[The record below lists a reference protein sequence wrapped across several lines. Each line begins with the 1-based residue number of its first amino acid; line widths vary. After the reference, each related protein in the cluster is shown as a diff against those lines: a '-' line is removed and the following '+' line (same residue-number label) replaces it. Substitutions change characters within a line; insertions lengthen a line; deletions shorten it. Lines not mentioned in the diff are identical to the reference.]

1 MKKKIFFGIL
11 GITILLASFIALSHF
26 TKKDDV
32 SKTNKLNVFV
42 LSKSSSRVVVQD
54 SNNLIY
60 TFKNN
65 DLDFDVGS
73 QIVISY
79 TGVLSNTSSLQKASI
94 VSFSTVPVSEDYE
107 SIPEYSSDNGIFS
120 QFYKLAK
127 QKIDTL
133 SLDDKIAQ
141 LLLVRYPG
149 DNYIDELSKYNFGGF
164 VFYENDFKDKSEN
177 DVKNMINNLQKRA
190 RIPYLTAVDEEGG
203 KVVRASSNPKLISS
217 KFKSSK
223 ELYNS
228 GGLSA
233 IKEDTINKSDFLN
246 NLGIN
251 LNLAPVVDVTTNS
264 SDYMYVRALGEN
276 TAATAEYAKTVI
288 EASKKTHVSYTLK
301 HFPGYGNNTDT
312 HYNSSVD
319 NRTYESI
326 VRNDLPPFEAGI
338 DALAENILVSHNIV
352 KSMAATTFVGQNYGA
367 GRLDRVKR
375 SVWVTLAIGVIYT
388 LCTGAALLAGQDAIL
403 HLFTADEAVVT
414 YGKLAMRWFCP
425 FYFLL
430 SILHGLAGAVR
441 GTGASIPPMVV
452 LLVSLCLFRVVWIQF
467 LLPFFSG
474 IEGVFIL
481 YPVSWGLGAL
491 LMILYAWKGKWL
503 EYHT

>member
-11 GITILLASFIALSHF
+11 GITILLASFVALSHF

-352 KSMAATTFVGQNYGA
+352 KSMDANNPASLSPSVHNLLRGSLDYSGIITTDDLDMGA
-367 GRLDRVKR
+367 VSSIPNKTVK
-375 SVWVTLAIGVIYT
+375 AI
-388 LCTGAALLAGQDAIL
+388 LAGNDLIMVTNYKESFDEIKKAVNDGTISEKQINKLSLRIL
-403 HLFTADEAVVT
+403 
-414 YGKLAMRWFCP
+414 
-425 FYFLL
+425 
-430 SILHGLAGAVR
+430 
-441 GTGASIPPMVV
+441 
-452 LLVSLCLFRVVWIQF
+452 
-467 LLPFFSG
+467 
-474 IEGVFIL
+474 
-481 YPVSWGLGAL
+481 
-491 LMILYAWKGKWL
+491 AWKYYKGMMFDIQK
-503 EYHT
+503 